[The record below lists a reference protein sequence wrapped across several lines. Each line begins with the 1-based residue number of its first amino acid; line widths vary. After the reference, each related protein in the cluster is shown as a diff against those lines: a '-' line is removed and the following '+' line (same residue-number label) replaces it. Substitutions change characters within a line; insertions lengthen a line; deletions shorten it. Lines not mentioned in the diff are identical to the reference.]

1 MDEVDEVLAAWGRE
15 LPEVVTSPLG
25 IWSRITRLAGI
36 LDTERKRCFAE
47 HDLEIWEFD
56 VLSALRRAGHPY
68 RLSPGQLLQLTHV
81 TSGTM
86 TNRVDRLRAR
96 DLVLRESD
104 PNDGRGV
111 VVELTSKGRKAV
123 DRALQ
128 ALVVMEE
135 RLLAA
140 WSPEDRD
147 VLAEMLRRLLAD
159 SSA

>member
-15 LPEVVTSPLG
+15 LPEADTSPMG
-25 IWSRITRLAGI
+25 IWSRITRLAGV
-36 LDTERKRCFAE
+36 LDVQRKRCFAE

-96 DLVLRESD
+96 GLVLRESD

-111 VVELTSKGRKAV
+111 VVELTSEGRRAV
-123 DRALQ
+123 DAALQ

-135 RLLAA
+135 KLLAD
-140 WSPEDRD
+140 WSLQDREM
-147 VLAEMLRRLLAD
+147 LAGMLRRLLA
-159 SSA
+159 